1 VKLARSPFLLIL
13 GLFVTGV
20 ANSTA
25 ADRPNVVVILS
36 DDYGYGSAG
45 CYGADPTLV
54 KTPAIDRLAKE
65 GRRFTDANTTSEVDP
80 VFRPEDA

>member
-1 VKLARSPFLLIL
+1 VKFTRCPFFLIL
-13 GLFVTGV
+13 GFFVTGV
-20 ANSTA
+20 AISTA

-54 KTPAIDRLAKE
+54 KTPADRK
-65 GRRFTDANTTSEVDP
+65 SV
-80 VFRPEDA
+80 V